1 MGALANAS
9 GGKRH
14 GEIGMTTTTQPA
26 SADEVLAGLHII
38 DCDAHFT
45 EPPDLWTSRAPASAR
60 HLLPQMRTERGI
72 SAWYLGDEV
81 WASVGGNTIQ
91 TGVQKVLGSQTVQ
104 PFDEIDP
111 SSYEVKARLALM
123 DEMGVYAQ
131 ILYPNA
137 VGFASNSMFGIEDL
151 NLRNEIQRI
160 YNDFLVDI
168 QHESG
173 DRLLPQAVL
182 PIWDMDL
189 TLKEM
194 SRLASAGIRGFTIT
208 DKPQAVDMPD
218 LDAPYFAPMW
228 SLANEVGSVINFHI
242 GSGGVRRVQDADPAV
257 QEARRQGSAVAGPNP
272 DIYWESFGP
281 QRRLAIL
288 ATQFY
293 MSNVRVIVN
302 FCMSGMFDRYPNV
315 KISSAESGIGWIPFV
330 LEAMEYQLDEMVT
343 KPEEKAVQERRPSE
357 YFRDHFYVSFW
368 FEKVGPTKTLEDV
381 GIHNVFVETDIP
393 HPTCIYPQAK
403 ERIAEVMAQ
412 LDPYARRRVL
422 QDNAV
427 EAYQLVL
434 PSATAGAA

>member
-1 MGALANAS
+1 
-9 GGKRH
+9 
-14 GEIGMTTTTQPA
+14 MTITAPV
-26 SADEVLAGLHII
+26 SADQVLGGISI
-38 DCDAHFT
+38 VDCDAHFT
-45 EPPDLWTSRAPASAR
+45 EPPDLWTSRVASSQHDQVPR
-60 HLLPQMRTERGI
+60 MRTEGGV

-81 WASVGGNTIQ
+81 WASVGGNTIR
-91 TGVQKVLGSQTVQ
+91 TGIQKVLGSQTVQ
-104 PFDEIDP
+104 PFEEIDP
-111 SSYEVKARLALM
+111 SSYDVGARLALL

-137 VGFASNSMFGIEDL
+137 VGFASNSMFGIDDITR
-151 NLRNEIQRI
+151 RNTIQRI

-168 QHESG
+168 QHASG

-189 TLKEM
+189 TVKEM
-194 SRLASAGIRGFTIT
+194 TRLAGEGIRGFTIT
-208 DKPQAVDMPD
+208 DKPQVVDMPD

-228 SLANEVGSVINFHI
+228 SLANEQGAVINFHI
-242 GSGGVRRVQDADPAV
+242 GSGGTRRLQDSDPAV
-257 QEARRQGSAVAGPNP
+257 QEARRRGSAVAGPNP

-281 QRRLAIL
+281 QRRLAVL

-302 FCMSGMFDRYPNV
+302 FCMSGMFDKYPNV
-315 KISSAESGIGWIPFV
+315 KISSAESGIGWIPFI

-343 KPEEKAVQERRPSE
+343 TAEERAVQKRRPTE
-357 YFRDHFYVSFW
+357 YFRDHFYVTFW
-368 FEKVGPTKTLEDV
+368 FEKVGPTKTLEDI

-393 HPTCIYPQAK
+393 HPTCIYPGAK
-403 ERIAEVMAQ
+403 QRIADVMSH

-427 EAYQLVL
+427 EAYRLTV
-434 PSATAGAA
+434 PGA

>member
-1 MGALANAS
+1 
-9 GGKRH
+9 
-14 GEIGMTTTTQPA
+14 MTVTEPVT
-26 SADEVLAGLHII
+26 ADQVLDGISI
-38 DCDAHFT
+38 VDCDAHFT
-45 EPPDLWTSRAPASAR
+45 EPPDLWTSRVATSMR
-60 HLLPQMRTERGI
+60 DRVPQMRTDGGV

-81 WASVGGNTIQ
+81 WASVGGNTIRNG
-91 TGVQKVLGSQTVQ
+91 TQKVLGSQIVQ
-104 PFDEIDP
+104 PWDEIDP
-111 SSYEVKARLALM
+111 SSYEVGPRLALL

-137 VGFASNSMFGIEDL
+137 VGFASNSMFAIEDVG
-151 NLRNEIQRI
+151 LRNEIQRT

-168 QHESG
+168 QKESR

-189 TLKEM
+189 TIKEM
-194 SRLASAGIRGFTIT
+194 TRLADQGVRGFTIT
-208 DKPQAVDMPD
+208 DKPQVVNMPD

-228 SLANEVGSVINFHI
+228 SLANELGSVINFHI
-242 GSGGVRRVQDADPAV
+242 GSGGLRKIQDADPAV

-343 KPEEKAVQERRPSE
+343 TAEEKATQERRPTE
-357 YFRDHFYVSFW
+357 YFRDHFFVTFW
-368 FEKVGPTKTLEDV
+368 FEKVAPTKTLEDI
-381 GIHNVFVETDIP
+381 GINNVFIETDIP
-393 HPTCIYPQAK
+393 HPTCIYPDARN
-403 ERIAEVMAQ
+403 RIAEVMAS
-412 LDPYARRRVL
+412 LDPHARRRVL
-422 QDNAV
+422 QDNAA
-427 EAYQLVL
+427 EAYKILL
-434 PSATAGAA
+434 PNA